1 MDVPIVSFPPEA
13 FQGNLC
19 GKPDLLRICDVVFR
33 KTSSK
38 RHLLVMAVDNDS
50 VI

>member
-13 FQGNLC
+13 FQGNLS
-19 GKPDLLRICDVVFR
+19 GKPNLLRIYDVVFR